1 VSLDK
6 IIAEIDEYLARLE
19 MARDLLAGANRTVTH
34 RTVAT
39 KQHRSRAMQPETA
52 LRSRGTRRQPSK
64 RPRTGRRAHTNEGAF
79 TESFCVPGS
88 SAPNATPTTKQLS
101 LPAQVQALIP
111 ITSVGQPL
119 AERLPRPNASQRRT
133 RRRVAVVKPL
143 TDRPAIAR
151 SESSSSRIVVISPE
165 EARRAREH
173 AAQATPK
180 PRFTRIIPSSGR
192 QAFEALFGSEADL

>member
-34 RTVAT
+34 RTVAS
-39 KQHRSRAMQPETA
+39 KQHRNRAMQPETA
-52 LRSRGTRRQPSK
+52 LRSRGSRRQASK
-64 RPRTGRRAHTNEGAF
+64 RPRTGRRGNTNEGAR
-79 TESFCVPGS
+79 
-88 SAPNATPTTKQLS
+88 TKQLS
-101 LPAQVQALIP
+101 PPAQDQALIP
-111 ITSVGQPL
+111 TNTAGPPL

-133 RRRVAVVKPL
+133 RRRAAVVEPL

-151 SESSSSRIVVISPE
+151 SDSSSCRIVVISPE
-165 EARRAREH
+165 EARQAREH

-180 PRFTRIIPSSGR
+180 PRFTRMIPSSGR
-192 QAFEALFGSEADL
+192 LAFDALFRNEADL